1 MTYIEIVVAMSFVL
15 ICTASLAD
23 SLTFSTQMID
33 YSQRRVLIQAA
44 LQSTVDEVKTSCLTA
59 LPGDSI
65 VNSSFVIGGSRTVL
79 VTRKLTAV
87 TGKNITKLQVVAL
100 WPETRGSRSFTDTM
114 LFEVYLRGP
123 DA

>member
-1 MTYIEIVVAMSFVL
+1 MSFVL

-23 SLTFSTQMID
+23 SLTFSTEMID

-59 LPGDSI
+59 LPIDAT

-79 VTRKLTAV
+79 VSRRTTV
-87 TGKNITKLQVVAL
+87 VVGKNITKLQVSAQ
-100 WPETRGSRSFTDTM
+100 WPESRGSRNFTDTM
-114 LFEVYLRGP
+114 IFEVYLRGP